1 MSKKDSSNGKEQNKE
16 KQLEWVI
23 AIVKR
28 ERERKKKKASHR
40 TECKK
45 QVANF
50 EREKESE

>member
-1 MSKKDSSNGKEQNKE
+1 MTKKDNANGKGQNKE

-28 ERERKKKKASHR
+28 ERERKKASHR